1 MYFKNLPQAAYLDNI
16 TFRNFHLNIRI
27 VDFAL
32 IDFSPITTL
41 LFDIDNTLL
50 SFDEKIFIGIYGKH
64 IHNYFINEIPSYSEF
79 MRIFLKSTN
88 KMIEKEPY
96 GKNLT
101 KFADDF
107 ESEISL
113 NRDEIITRFKQFYQ
127 NEFSKLH
134 SIMRPVPIAKDLI
147 KLAEK
152 HFTIV
157 AATNPL
163 FPAIANEVR
172 LSWAGLSSKE
182 VNWAE
187 VTSADDY
194 HYAKPHVEYYQE
206 ILKRINKTP
215 PECMMIGDDKINDMI
230 AGKIGIRTYLV
241 KNDNKKF
248 SKMITTDLDLENPDL
263 PFDYTGSL
271 ESLYEFLME
280 YLKKKRLINRGEM

>member
-1 MYFKNLPQAAYLDNI
+1 M
-16 TFRNFHLNIRI
+16 
-27 VDFAL
+27 
-32 IDFSPITTL
+32 IDFSSITTL

-50 SFDEKIFIGIYGKH
+50 SFDEKMFIGIYGKH
-64 IHNYFINEIPSYSEF
+64 IHNYFIKEIPSYSEF

-96 GKNLT
+96 DRNLK

-107 ESEISL
+107 ESEISM
-113 NRDEIITRFKQFYQ
+113 NSDEIIARFQHFYQ

-134 SIMRPVPIAKDLI
+134 SIMKPIPIAKDLI

-163 FPAIANEVR
+163 FPEVANEIR

-194 HYAKPHVEYYQE
+194 HYAKPHIEYYQE
-206 ILKRINKTP
+206 ILERINKTP
-215 PECMMIGDDKINDMI
+215 RECMMIGDDKINDMI
-230 AGKIGIRTYLV
+230 AGRIGIKTYLV

-248 SKMITTDLDLENPDL
+248 SKMITTDLDFENPDL

-271 ESLYEFLME
+271 EFFYEVLTE
-280 YLKKKRLINRGEM
+280 YLNKNRLKDRF